1 MERIKD
7 KYPDTKSYNFI
18 LNEFKKRD
26 IELVA
31 IAEIAKNVQ
40 SKWFPDITIE
50 ECLKALVKIL
60 HEREVMNI
68 VMIALALDNMAS
80 AKALPDPLQDIVEN
94 DMWTMGTDELLA
106 IGLAQLRGSIAVTNY
121 GHVDVE
127 KHGIIKDV
135 DEDSTRVTTFLD
147 DIIGALASSV
157 MAHVAHKRA

>member
-1 MERIKD
+1 
-7 KYPDTKSYNFI
+7 
-18 LNEFKKRD
+18 
-26 IELVA
+26 
-31 IAEIAKNVQ
+31 
-40 SKWFPDITIE
+40 
-50 ECLKALVKIL
+50 
-60 HEREVMNI
+60 MNI